1 MALSKVY
8 TLKSLQAWGKAYQKQ
23 WWNGFSRED
32 IRQGAQLL
40 ESAVRSFEVQPNFL
54 LIQTALEGVGPF
66 MTIDLLSDG
75 SLGIQNLQKGV
86 QKSIAAA
93 GLLLLEKLLE
103 EHIHDLFLDER
114 DAPEQTK
121 RKLDKPQEAYP
132 VVCKLIFSKQ
142 NQGLFVEIFFQRE
155 GSFEKLASLEQ
166 SIRPR
171 ERETLMSIMLQL
183 QKYGFR
189 WYKAGLQSSA
199 LENFGPF
206 VTQVLPKLSEKYF
219 VECPEY
225 IRALAQGEQ
234 AVKLT
239 LMPSAHGYLSEEFR
253 VNGKIL
259 EEEGIRKSLKAKNH
273 IYWSEK
279 HGLIRW
285 QENTLS
291 WLYHINDWRKRF
303 TDGKLPSY
311 LSWSIFNPNVHTP
324 EVDVFFKKSVPAKL
338 HEALERFR
346 LRTYQYRGVQ
356 WLKQMLEKHYHPLL
370 ADEMGLGKTRQ
381 LLALLSLVMKDE
393 ERSAIVVCPASV
405 ISAWQ
410 NECESCSPEIPVVV
424 LNQETLQANKD
435 KKTLFL
441 ASYSQ
446 VLNNISTLKTLNFCC
461 AILDEAQFIKN
472 PRSKTAYACFNLK
485 AAYRIVATGTPLE
498 NKFADLWTLF
508 HFLMPGLLGNFKEF
522 QRFIQ
527 KDANRELLKTQIAPF
542 VLRRT
547 QKEVLSELPE
557 KQEHVVYCPMT
568 KEQKV
573 LYEQFLTTRTNMVT
587 GQWMQLLGLILRLR
601 QICCFPGLLP
611 GYETM
616 PVESSGKLN
625 WLLEKL
631 SHLDKNSKI
640 IIFSQFKTLLDRLLP
655 YVQKLYPETYF
666 LCGQTQLKQRRSM
679 IQKFQK
685 TKSGAA
691 FLISLKAGGTG
702 ITLHSA
708 DAVFVLD
715 PWWNPAVE
723 QQAVARAYRLG
734 QEHELTVYRLLI
746 ENSIEANIQKLQ
758 KDKSGMFASLFEHP
772 QQKGTKE
779 HWMRLYNA
787 LLEGKIES

>member
-8 TLKSLQAWGKAYQKQ
+8 TLKSLQVWGKAYQKR
-23 WWNGFSRED
+23 WWDTFTKEE

-40 ESAVRSFEVQPNFL
+40 EGAVRSFEVQPNFL
-54 LIQTALEGVGPF
+54 LIQTHLAGVTQF
-66 MTIDLLSDG
+66 MTIDLLSNG
-75 SLGIQNLQKGV
+75 TLSIQNSQNGI
-86 QKSIAAA
+86 QKSIAVA

-103 EHIHDLFLDER
+103 ENIHDLFLDNN
-114 DAPEQTK
+114 DATTESK
-121 RKLDKPQEAYP
+121 RELAKPQEAYP

-142 NQGLFVEIFFQRE
+142 NQGLFVEIFFQRT
-155 GSFEKLASLEQ
+155 GSFERLTSLEQ
-166 SIRPR
+166 SIKPR

-189 WYKAGLQSSA
+189 WFKKGLLSSA

-206 VTQVLPKLSEKYF
+206 VTQVLPKLSEKYY
-219 VECPEY
+219 VECPDY
-225 IRALAQGEQ
+225 IKALAQGEQ
-234 AVKLT
+234 AVKLS
-239 LMPSAHGYLSEEFR
+239 LVPSSRGYLSQEFR
-253 VNGKIL
+253 LNGKIL
-259 EEEGIRKSLKAKNH
+259 EEDCINKSLKAKNH
-273 IYWSEK
+273 VYWSEK
-279 HGLIRW
+279 YGLIRW

-291 WLYHINDWRKRF
+291 WLYHINDWRKKF

-311 LSWSIFNPNVHTP
+311 LSWSIFNPNVHAP
-324 EVDVFFKKSVPAKL
+324 DVNVFAEKFVLEKQQK
-338 HEALERFR
+338 ALEKFG
-346 LRTYQYRGVQ
+346 LRPYQLQGVL
-356 WLKQMLEKHYHPLL
+356 WMKQMLEKYYHPLL

-381 LLALLSLVMKDE
+381 LLALLSLVMESED
-393 ERSAIVVCPASV
+393 RSSIVVCPASV

-410 NECESCSPEIPVVV
+410 NECESCFREIPVVV
-424 LNQETLQANKD
+424 LKQETLQANKD
-435 KKTLFL
+435 KKALFL

-485 AAYRIVATGTPLE
+485 ASYRVVATGTPLE
-498 NKFADLWTLF
+498 NKYTDLWTLF

-522 QRFIQ
+522 QKFIQ
-527 KDANRELLKTQIAPF
+527 KDTHCELLRTQIAPF

-557 KQEHVVYCPMT
+557 KQEHVIYCPMT
-568 KEQKV
+568 KEQRA
-573 LYEQFLTTRTNMVT
+573 LYDQFLTTRTNMVT

-611 GYETM
+611 GYEKM
-616 PVESSGKLN
+616 PIECSGKLN
-625 WLLEKL
+625 WFLEKL
-631 SHLDKNSKI
+631 SHLDRNSKI
-640 IIFSQFKTLLDRLLP
+640 IVFSQFKTLLDRLLP
-655 YVQKLYPETYF
+655 YIRKHFPETYF
-666 LCGQTQLKQRRSM
+666 LSGQTLLKQRRSM
-679 IQKFQK
+679 IQEFQK
-685 TKSGAA
+685 TKNGAA

-734 QEHELTVYRLLI
+734 QDHELKVYRLLV

-758 KDKSGMFASLFEHP
+758 KDKFGMFASLFEHP
-772 QQKGTKE
+772 RQRGSKE
-779 HWMRLYNA
+779 HWMRLYQA
-787 LLEGKIES
+787 LLEGKCES

>member
-1 MALSKVY
+1 MALSKIY
-8 TLKSLQAWGKAYQKQ
+8 TLKSLQVWGKAYQKR
-23 WWNGFSRED
+23 WWDAFSKED
-32 IRQGAQLL
+32 VRQGAQLL
-40 ESAVRSFEVQPNFL
+40 EGSVRSFEVQPNFL
-54 LIQTALEGVGPF
+54 LIQTALDGVGPF
-66 MTIDLLSDG
+66 MTIDLQPDG
-75 SLGIQNLQKGV
+75 SLSIQNAQKAIHKPMAV
-86 QKSIAAA
+86 A

-103 EHIHDLFLDER
+103 EHIQDLFLDENNVST
-114 DAPEQTK
+114 ETK
-121 RKLDKPQEAYP
+121 RELAKSQESYP

-142 NQGLFVEIFFQRE
+142 NQGLFVEIFFQRG
-155 GSFEKLASLEQ
+155 GSFERLTSLEQ
-166 SIRPR
+166 SIKPR

-189 WYKAGLQSSA
+189 WYKKGLQSSA
-199 LENFGPF
+199 LENFGLF

-225 IRALAQGEQ
+225 IKALAQGEQ
-234 AVKLT
+234 AVKLA
-239 LMPSAHGYLSEEFR
+239 LMPSSQGYLSQEFR
-253 VNGKIL
+253 INGKVL
-259 EEEGIRKSLKAKNH
+259 EEDWVRKSLKAKNH
-273 IYWSEK
+273 VYWSEK

-291 WLYHINDWRKRF
+291 WLYHINDWKRRF

-311 LSWSIFNPNVHTP
+311 LSWSIFNPNVHAP
-324 EVDVFFKKSVPAKL
+324 DVNVFSGKFVSEKQHEVL
-338 HEALERFR
+338 RRFD
-346 LRTYQYRGVQ
+346 LRPYQYYGVL

-381 LLALLSLVMKDE
+381 LLALLSLVMRNG

-410 NECESCSPEIPVVV
+410 NECESCFQDVPVVV
-424 LNQETLQANKD
+424 LKQETLQANKD
-435 KKTLFL
+435 KKALFL

-446 VLNNISTLKTLNFCC
+446 VLHNISTLKTLNFCC

-485 AAYRIVATGTPLE
+485 ASCRVVATGTPLE
-498 NKFADLWTLF
+498 NKFTDLWTLF

-522 QRFIQ
+522 QKFIQ
-527 KDANRELLKTQIAPF
+527 KESNRELLKTQIAPF

-547 QKEVLSELPE
+547 QKEVLRELPG

-568 KEQKV
+568 KEQKA

-611 GYETM
+611 GYEKM
-616 PVESSGKLN
+616 PIESSGKLN
-625 WLLEKL
+625 WLLDKL

-640 IIFSQFKTLLDRLLP
+640 IIFSQFKTLLNHLLP
-655 YVQKLYPETYF
+655 HIQKLYPETYF
-666 LCGQTQLKQRRSM
+666 LSGQTQLRQRRSM
-679 IQKFQK
+679 IQSFQK

-708 DAVFVLD
+708 DAVFILD

-734 QEHELTVYRLLI
+734 QDHELRVYRLLI

-787 LLEGKIES
+787 LLEGKIEH